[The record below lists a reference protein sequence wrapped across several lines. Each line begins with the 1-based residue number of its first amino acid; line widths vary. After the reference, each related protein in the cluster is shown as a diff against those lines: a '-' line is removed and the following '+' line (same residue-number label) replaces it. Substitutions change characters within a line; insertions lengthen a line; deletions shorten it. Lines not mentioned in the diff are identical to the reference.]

1 MSVAPAP
8 VSIATVAP
16 RPAGQKMPTSDEGGF
31 RDALEPRRP
40 VGRHGDEDA
49 APRPPMTMAR
59 TLGMA
64 HALLHPAIQGERQTP
79 IEAEGAA
86 GEDVDG
92 EATAQL
98 EDAEALLTPDTVE
111 EDSDREPDVAPSGP
125 EEDRDSVQVAAP
137 IVPLLAE
144 PQGKPAPQ
152 GAAGE
157 MAEDES
163 DAGSDGSVDPKSA
176 RAVTATEPR
185 HAATQATPVASVH
198 GAGQSTDTST
208 PSKADTAPAETRAL
222 PQTNTRDGN
231 DAGSNTSGERNRR
244 QPMAEAAKPLPSVTV
259 LSQTTAVAPPQT
271 PAAAVVEAVV
281 QEVET
286 AARTELAQERQQ
298 AAGPVRTLKIQLH
311 PAELGVVVAQIR
323 TAGDGVSVEIQ
334 TETAEAARRLSA
346 DGDTIVQSLRS
357 LGLEV
362 QSVTVQHGQS
372 ESRAGAETG
381 QGRSGQQ
388 AGASSDGQGG
398 SPRNFGQSMGEDHA
412 DQRVTPVDS
421 SAAAGTGRYI

>member
-92 EATAQL
+92 EATAQW
-98 EDAEALLTPDTVE
+98 EDAEGLLTPDTA
-111 EDSDREPDVAPSGP
+111 EDVSDREPDVVPPGP
-125 EEDRDSVQVAAP
+125 EKDRDSMQVAAP
-137 IVPLLAE
+137 IVPPLAE

-152 GAAGE
+152 GAGE
-157 MAEDES
+157 MEEDES
-163 DAGSDGSVDPKSA
+163 DAGSDGTVDPKSA

-198 GAGQSTDTST
+198 GTGQSTDTTT
-208 PSKADTAPAETRAL
+208 PSKADPAPAETRAL
-222 PQTNTRDGN
+222 PQANTRDGN
-231 DAGSNTSGERNRR
+231 DAGSNTSGEGNRR
-244 QPMAEAAKPLPSVTV
+244 QPMAEAAKPLPSVMV

-281 QEVET
+281 EEVET
-286 AARTELAQERQQ
+286 AAARTELAPERQQ

-372 ESRAGAETG
+372 DSRAGVDTG

-398 SPRNFGQSMGEDHA
+398 SPRNFGQAMGEDHA
-412 DQRVTPVDS
+412 DQRVTSVDS